1 VLIVLV
7 RNICYADHIIALTTS
22 GTIAQQGSYE
32 ELVSSDGYVQRL
44 ETHKSGE
51 LIDFS
56 DEKDDVAE
64 PRRFSVSPPAID
76 DKRRTGDLAIYK
88 YYIDTIGWTTW
99 LIFVFICM
107 AFVFALTF
115 PRTYVSALCSTFTN
129 VIRILDQ
136 MVDRSKCRTTQR
148 ETCILLK
155 YICILGSFCYISIRP
170 CLLVCNPAFTHV
182 YITDNRRHF
191 MVNIVPKSAKKFHTA
206 LLDTVLK

>member
-1 VLIVLV
+1 
-7 RNICYADHIIALTTS
+7 
-22 GTIAQQGSYE
+22 
-32 ELVSSDGYVQRL
+32 VQSL

-76 DKRRTGDLAIYK
+76 DRRRTGDLAIYK

-115 PRTYVSALCSTFTN
+115 PRTYFSALYSTFTN
-129 VIRILDQ
+129 VIRILD
-136 MVDRSKCRTTQR
+136 
-148 ETCILLK
+148 
-155 YICILGSFCYISIRP
+155 
-170 CLLVCNPAFTHV
+170 
-182 YITDNRRHF
+182 
-191 MVNIVPKSAKKFHTA
+191 
-206 LLDTVLK
+206 